1 MNKGGESAETARG
14 TGRARAHRPSS
25 CAAHRLASP
34 WHPPAPRLPSA
45 KESCGPDR
53 RSQGHPLETGRHI
66 FFRTQEGTRA
76 PGGEDR
82 KSAPQTFKAPR
93 CFVCLDDK
101 GQDAGATVKEME
113 AQCAVAGAQ
122 EAWEAAAAP
131 PRGGSAQSHLRARPP
146 SGQSRRRGSRDA
158 VCPAHGG
165 PAPVLPTPGD
175 LRARPPRSP
184 RAQLTHDAGGPRTRG

>member
-1 MNKGGESAETARG
+1 MNKGGESACVDVRRNG
-14 TGRARAHRPSS
+14 PW
-25 CAAHRLASP
+25 HRLGLSPPPVLLCCASP
-34 WHPPAPRLPSA
+34 GFPLAPRLPSA
-45 KESCGPDR
+45 KESCL
-53 RSQGHPLETGRHI
+53 QGWLRPGSPLARASIRDWQTHI

-113 AQCAVAGAQ
+113 ALCVVCRRPR
-122 EAWEAAAAP
+122 EAWKAAPVAAP

-146 SGQSRRRGSRDA
+146 SGQSQLRG
-158 VCPAHGG
+158 
-165 PAPVLPTPGD
+165 
-175 LRARPPRSP
+175 RP
-184 RAQLTHDAGGPRTRG
+184 